1 MPKKLSLALTTVIM
15 TRIAKANIII
25 NVLLLYFGTIGL
37 AVCQAEAFNLSVSH
51 PSKSH
56 SPYAPVIT
64 VIYDNN
70 PSSKGLES
78 AWGFSCLVAGM
89 EKTVLF
95 DTGGDG
101 RRLLANMG
109 GLGIS
114 PRQID
119 AVVVSHIHKDH
130 AGGLPALLAENR
142 EILVYLP
149 DSFPKSFFRDT
160 KKHGTQVIAV
170 SGAMKICDRVYSTG
184 ELGDSPREQSL
195 VINTAKGLVIIT
207 GCAHPGIERIV
218 RAVKERFG
226 GEILLVLGGFH
237 MSASKSEEIKAA
249 IAGLQALGVRYVAP
263 CHCTGNTARNLFMKA
278 FGAGFIDAGV
288 GKVIATVQLR

>member
-1 MPKKLSLALTTVIM
+1 MIM
-15 TRIAKANIII
+15 NRIAKANVVI
-25 NVLLLYFGTIGL
+25 NLLLMYFGTIGL
-37 AVCQAEAFNLSVSH
+37 TVCQADALNLSLSH
-51 PSKSH
+51 SSKSH
-56 SPYAPVIT
+56 SLCAPVIT

-70 PSSKGLES
+70 PSSKGLET
-78 AWGFSCLVAGM
+78 AWGFSCLVQGM

-101 RRLLANMG
+101 RRLLTNMR

-114 PRQID
+114 PREID

-130 AGGLPALLAENR
+130 AGGLPALLMENR
-142 EILVYLP
+142 QILVYLP

-170 SGAMKICDRVYSTG
+170 RESTKICDRVYSAG
-184 ELGDSPREQSL
+184 ELGDSPQEQSL
-195 VINTAKGLVIIT
+195 VVSTAKGLVIIT

-218 RAVKERFG
+218 RVVKEKFG

-237 MSASKSEEIKAA
+237 LSASKSGQIEAS

-263 CHCTGNTARNLFMKA
+263 CHCTGNTARDLFKKA

-288 GKVIATVQLR
+288 GKVIATVHLR